1 MMGKTHIAVG
11 VASAM
16 LITQPKTKMEFV
28 AAVVG
33 GAVGGVMSDIDVKI
47 DCSNKFAKKASLDA
61 LYGEIA
67 ALVIAVGALLA
78 DCFISSCFII
88 HRITN
93 NFPFSV
99 IGIGALVVLIIFGER
114 STHRDWT
121 HSLIAMILFSVA
133 TCLIDIP
140 IGLAFSVG
148 FASHL
153 IIDLLNKSPERL
165 FFPAK
170 KGICFKVCYAD
181 RLGNELLFA
190 VGAGVAVFYTLLF
203 LN

>member
-16 LITQPKTKMEFV
+16 LITHPKTKMEFV
-28 AAVVG
+28 AAVIG

-67 ALVIAVGALLA
+67 ALVIAVGALLV
-78 DCFISSCFII
+78 DCFGNCLII

-93 NFPFSV
+93 NLSFSV
-99 IGIGALVVLIIFGER
+99 IGIVALVVLIILGER

-190 VGAGVAVFYTLLF
+190 VGAGFSVFYTLLF

>member
-33 GAVGGVMSDIDVKI
+33 GAIGGVMSDIDVKI

-67 ALVIAVGALLA
+67 ALVIAIGALLA
-78 DCFISSCFII
+78 DCFGSCLII

-93 NFPFSV
+93 NLPLSV
-99 IGIGALVVLIIFGER
+99 IGIVALVILIILGKR

-121 HSLIAMILFSVA
+121 HSLIAMILFSVG
-133 TCLIDIP
+133 TCLIDVP
-140 IGLAFSVG
+140 TGLAFSVG

-165 FFPAK
+165 LFPAK
-170 KGICFKVCYAD
+170 KGVCFKVCYAD

-190 VGAGVAVFYTLLF
+190 IGAGFAVFYTLLF

>member
-1 MMGKTHIAVG
+1 MMAKTHIAVG

-16 LITQPKTKMEFV
+16 LITQPKTKTEFV
-28 AAVVG
+28 ATVVG

-78 DCFISSCFII
+78 DYFSSCLII

-93 NFPFSV
+93 NLPFYV
-99 IGIGALVVLIIFGER
+99 IGIAALVVLIVLGER
-114 STHRDWT
+114 STQRDWT
-121 HSLIAMILFSVA
+121 HSLIAMILFSVTA
-133 TCLIDIP
+133 CLIDIP

-165 FFPAK
+165 FFPVK
-170 KGICFKVCYAD
+170 KRICFKVCYAD

-190 VGAGVAVFYTLLF
+190 VGAGFAVFYTLLF
-203 LN
+203 CG